1 MLHEL
6 RIYMI
11 TLNDV
16 NDKAC
21 SVIRDLIAP
30 SNAFALSLKNVIC
43 I

>member
-11 TLNDV
+11 ILNDV
-16 NDKAC
+16 NDKAR

-30 SNAFALSLKNVIC
+30 SLTRSRFH
-43 I
+43 